1 MGKLTKA
8 IKLQARLRTLKSKKK
23 KISLFDLTEGAPIFM

>member
-23 KISLFDLTEGAPIFM
+23 ISLFDLTEGAPIFM